1 MKIYRPIVVLA
12 TAISLVGCGD
22 ATYKDVSNEHNDL
35 IGSDCTLLETLRAH
49 GVSNAFGPE
58 KKTDFV
64 SIWNPGFRGS
74 EVTFVMPLEAGT
86 RMRVL
91 AARECSNCPFDNLLE
106 YHVQVVPEP
115 DEFEGKP
122 AFVRAE
128 SFLPH
133 QVQCTVRPNNSFR
146 PKPLRGSA

>member
-1 MKIYRPIVVLA
+1 MDKHKLILACLAA
-12 TAISLVGCGD
+12 TALSGCGE
-22 ATYKDVSNEHNDL
+22 AAYRDVSGEHGDL
-35 IGSDCTLLETLRAH
+35 IGTQCVLLETLRAH
-49 GVSNAFGPE
+49 GVTKGFGPE

-91 AARECSNCPFDNLLE
+91 AARECSNCPFEPMLE
-106 YHVQVVPEP
+106 YRVELVPEP
-115 DEFEGKP
+115 AEFEGRP
-122 AFVRAE
+122 AFVRAA

-133 QVQCTVRPNNSFR
+133 QVRCGQAP
-146 PKPLRGSA
+146 